1 MEIMLIIHK
10 KSSDN
15 DNLEMFPLH
24 YRYFCIFFIDLIDGN
39 LLISPHKCLQNHEKM
54 A

>member
-1 MEIMLIIHK
+1 MEIMLIIGK

-24 YRYFCIFFIDLIDGN
+24 YRYFCIFLIICY
-39 LLISPHKCLQNHEKM
+39 LMQLQQIPRTMDEVC
-54 A
+54 